1 MTQTARVY
9 KIELLIRNRGHVS
22 FQDLL
27 AELEVSPAT
36 LKRDLAYLRDRL
48 GAPIEY
54 DRYTNGYRLADGWRG
69 EKHELPGLW
78 FSERELYALLMAHQL
93 LGELDDD
100 GVISR
105 HLRPLR
111 ERVQQML
118 AGGEAQ
124 AQTLLRRVRIIRP
137 AKRPVPS
144 QFFERVGEALSQRR
158 RLHMRY
164 LTRGR
169 GAVSEREVSPQR
181 LVHHRNTW
189 YLDAWCHSR
198 ERLLRFALDA
208 IEEATALDTP
218 ARELPLEQVE
228 AAMDAGYGIYA
239 GAQRQWA
246 RIVVTP
252 TAAQWISREQWH
264 PDQRGRWLDDGRYEL
279 EVPFSDETEIAM
291 DILRQGDRVE
301 VLGPDS
307 LVAEVQRR
315 LEAAARQYRRRS
327 GARQSGGSSVAGEPD
342 GR

>member
-54 DRYTNGYRLADGWRG
+54 DRFANGYRLAEGWRDG
-69 EKHELPGLW
+69 KHELPGLW
-78 FSERELYALLMAHQL
+78 FSERELYALLMAYQL

-105 HLRPLR
+105 HLQPLL
-111 ERVQQML
+111 ERVHQML
-118 AGGEAQ
+118 AGGEAE
-124 AQTLLRRVRIIRP
+124 AQTLQRRVRIISP

-144 QFFERVGEALSQRR
+144 QYFERVGEALSQRR
-158 RLHMRY
+158 RLHLRY

-169 GAVSEREVSPQR
+169 GEVSEREVSPQR

-208 IEEATALDTP
+208 IEAATALDTP
-218 ARELPLEQVE
+218 AKELPLEEVE

-239 GAQRQWA
+239 GADRQWA
-246 RIVVTP
+246 RILVTP
-252 TAAQWISREQWH
+252 KAALWISREQWH

-291 DILRQGDRVE
+291 DITRQGDRVE
-301 VLGPDS
+301 VLGPPS

-315 LEAAARQYRRRS
+315 LEAAAAQYQRRS
-327 GARQSGGSSVAGEPD
+327 QEPVADVGQVQAD
-342 GR
+342 